1 MEDLYGGPGAFRN
14 FIGSPDI
21 VWSHWVCAGQSGVDS
36 DSVLVFSRTISD
48 REFVE
53 TFENLSTVKKLEII
67 EDMDLNH

>member
-1 MEDLYGGPGAFRN
+1 
-14 FIGSPDI
+14 
-21 VWSHWVCAGQSGVDS
+21 VDS